1 MLPIN
6 NAANSLGL
14 GSKKYS
20 QHFTPNASDSTIL
33 IGFIIFFVNIKKRKK
48 YILNI
53 KSIKTGE
60 KNKNLR
66 KL

>member
-20 QHFTPNASDSTIL
+20 KHFTPKLHTQQYLPFFIL
-33 IGFIIFFVNIKKRKK
+33 VFVNIKKRKINWK
-48 YILNI
+48 KKIY
-53 KSIKTGE
+53 T
-60 KNKNLR
+60 
-66 KL
+66 